1 MAFQWDKMPATK
13 TILQKD
19 RAPTTADAVY
29 DYPVIWVYTASNLAW
44 LLKDGAIQV
53 LPPTS
58 GNITVIETSSASL
71 AELEN
76 EIDAIESDYMKKS
89 IYDTDSDSVVD
100 EAETIDGGSF

>member
-1 MAFQWDKMPATK
+1 MAFRWNIMPATK

-53 LPPTS
+53 LPPTA
-58 GNITVIETSSASL
+58 GNITVIETSSTSL

-89 IYDTDSDSVVD
+89 IYDTDSNSVVD